1 MQDKT
6 PKPQPVSNERQKDDN
21 IDEFGRKPDGT
32 ELDQPGAAEPAREDT
47 PDTRTE
53 P

>member
-1 MQDKT
+1 MPDKT
-6 PKPQPVSNERQKDDN
+6 PKPPPVDTERQKDDN

-32 ELDQPGAAEPAREDT
+32 ELDQPGAAEPAREER
-47 PDTRTE
+47 PDTRTA